1 LCERGHEKMQIT
13 SAMSYVQNNAQQS
26 SKLTEQQGQ
35 KLTELLTNYDADNL
49 SENDAKEIV
58 SQIKELG
65 IKPGSG
71 LASALETSG
80 IDAKGLAELAG
91 IQGAEG
97 AKPSGGPPGGGGPG
111 GSGGPPPGGG
121 GKGRDSVDDTAV
133 SLIADALESYTSAT
147 SSTSESTTESFWS
160 VLEPALQAAGYDTTK
175 SVIDFYA

>member
-1 LCERGHEKMQIT
+1 MQIT
-13 SAMSYVQNNAQQS
+13 STMTYMQQS

-35 KLTELLTNYDADNL
+35 KLNAFLTNYDSDNL
-49 SENDAKEIV
+49 SENDAKEII

-65 IKPGSG
+65 IKAGSG
-71 LASALETSG
+71 LATTLEENG

-91 IQGAEG
+91 VKG

-111 GSGGPPPGGG
+111 GGGPGGSGGPPPSGG
-121 GKGRDSVDDTAV
+121 GKGRDNVDETAV
-133 SLIADALESYTSAT
+133 SLIADALESYTNT
-147 SSTSESTTESFWS
+147 TDTTTETFWS

>member
-1 LCERGHEKMQIT
+1 MQIT
-13 SAMSYVQNNAQQS
+13 SAASYMQNATQQS
-26 SKLTEQQGQ
+26 SKLTVQQGQ
-35 KLTELLTNYDADNL
+35 KLNEFLTNYDSSNL

-65 IKPGSG
+65 IKAGSS
-71 LASALETSG
+71 LATALETNG

-91 IQGAEG
+91 VQGAEG
-97 AKPSGGPPGGGGPG
+97 TKPS
-111 GSGGPPPGGG
+111 GPPPGGGQGGPGGAGGPPPSG

-133 SLIADALESYTSAT
+133 SLISDVLESYTSAAET
-147 SSTSESTTESFWS
+147 DGTTQSFWS

>member
-1 LCERGHEKMQIT
+1 MQIT
-13 SAMSYVQNNAQQS
+13 SAASYMQNNTQQS

-35 KLTELLTNYDADNL
+35 KLNEFLTNYDSSNL

-65 IKPGSG
+65 IKAGSS
-71 LASALETSG
+71 LATALETNG

-91 IQGAEG
+91 VQGAEG
-97 AKPSGGPPGGGGPG
+97 AKPSG
-111 GSGGPPPGGG
+111 PPPGGG
-121 GKGRDSVDDTAV
+121 KGGPGGAGGPPPSGGKGRESVDDTAV
-133 SLIADALESYTSAT
+133 SLISDALESYTSAAET
-147 SSTSESTTESFWS
+147 DGSTESFWA